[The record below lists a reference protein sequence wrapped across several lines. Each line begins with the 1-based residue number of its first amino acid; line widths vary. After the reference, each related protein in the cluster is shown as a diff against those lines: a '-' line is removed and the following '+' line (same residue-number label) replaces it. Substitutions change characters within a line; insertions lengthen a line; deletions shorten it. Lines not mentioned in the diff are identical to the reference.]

1 MGNLLQKKRKCS
13 VVWALLLSCFLGASH
28 AGAKGRYEVLKDKV
42 PTGAQISDSEAVRE
56 GGCREGST
64 HYIYV
69 KPSENPTRISGLS
82 IPIRENPGP
91 GQYRYITFSWI
102 KWGGEEI
109 GLKLGAKNAKGR
121 APGKKYNYTYMAGP
135 GKELSGLKV
144 DDKVTGGW
152 TVVTRDLWKDFGD
165 FTLTDISFLCPT
177 RRDAGFDNIILGAT
191 QDAFADVAPKIL
203 PGKVAAVEE
212 IDDAAMDSVALEDV
226 PVETDEEAEQKVQI
240 DWVAQIKAGGFI
252 MYPLYL
258 LGILAL
264 VITIQRFFTSTRG
277 RLAPKGLAEKVCA
290 CIEKQDYDAAVALCR
305 KKPSTLGNALGF
317 IVEHRDADWEAVC
330 QTAGDMAA
338 RDIRGH
344 LSRIYPLSVI
354 SSLSPL
360 LGLFGTIVGMIEA
373 FGLVALFGDE
383 GGASILSDS
392 ISKAL
397 ITTAAGLIVAMPSI
411 AVYFILKSRISNLG
425 AQIETGVEQV
435 VNTIYLNKKTV

>member
-1 MGNLLQKKRKCS
+1 MG
-13 VVWALLLSCFLGASH
+13 
-28 AGAKGRYEVLKDKV
+28 
-42 PTGAQISDSEAVRE
+42 
-56 GGCREGST
+56 
-64 HYIYV
+64 
-69 KPSENPTRISGLS
+69 
-82 IPIRENPGP
+82 
-91 GQYRYITFSWI
+91 
-102 KWGGEEI
+102 
-109 GLKLGAKNAKGR
+109 
-121 APGKKYNYTYMAGP
+121 
-135 GKELSGLKV
+135 
-144 DDKVTGGW
+144 
-152 TVVTRDLWKDFGD
+152 DLWKDFGD

-191 QDAFADVAPKIL
+191 QDDFADVAPKIL

-212 IDDAAMDSVALEDV
+212 IDDAVMDSVALEDV

-383 GGASILSDS
+383 GGAS
-392 ISKAL
+392 
-397 ITTAAGLIVAMPSI
+397 TP
-411 AVYFILKSRISNLG
+411 
-425 AQIETGVEQV
+425 
-435 VNTIYLNKKTV
+435 

>member
-1 MGNLLQKKRKCS
+1 MRILLKKRKYS
-13 VVWALLLSCFLGASH
+13 LVWALLLACLLGTSQTM
-28 AGAKGRYEVLKDKV
+28 AKDRYEVFKDKV
-42 PTGAQISDSEAVRE
+42 PAGARISVPDAVRE
-56 GGCREGST
+56 GGGSEKST

-69 KPSENPTRISGLS
+69 QPSETPTRISGLS

-91 GQYRYITFSWI
+91 GQYRYITFAWI

-109 GLKLGAKNAKGR
+109 GMQLGVKNVKGN
-121 APGKKYNYTYMAGP
+121 ALGKKYNYTYMAGP

-144 DDKVTGGW
+144 DKKVTGGW
-152 TVVTRDLWKDFGD
+152 MVVTRDLWKDFGE
-165 FTLTDISFLCPT
+165 FTLTDVSFLCPT

-203 PGKVAAVEE
+203 PGKVAAAETVNDAAADSISLDTPVEE
-212 IDDAAMDSVALEDV
+212 
-226 PVETDEEAEQKVQI
+226 EEAEQQVQI
-240 DWVAQIKAGGFI
+240 DWAAQIKAGGFI

-277 RLAPKGLAEKVCA
+277 RLAPKNLAEKVNE
-290 CIEKQDYDAAVALCR
+290 CIARKDYDGAVDLC
-305 KKPSTLGNALGF
+305 KKSSSTLGNSLGF
-317 IVEHRDADWEAVC
+317 IVEHRDADWETVC

-338 RDIRGH
+338 RDIRSH
-344 LSRIYPLSVI
+344 LSRIYPLTVI

-397 ITTAAGLIVAMPSI
+397 ITTPAGLVVAMPSI

-425 AQIETGVEQV
+425 SQIEMGIESV
-435 VNTIYLNKKTV
+435 VNSIYLNKKTE

>member
-1 MGNLLQKKRKCS
+1 MQLGVKNVKGN
-13 VVWALLLSCFLGASH
+13 
-28 AGAKGRYEVLKDKV
+28 
-42 PTGAQISDSEAVRE
+42 
-56 GGCREGST
+56 
-64 HYIYV
+64 
-69 KPSENPTRISGLS
+69 
-82 IPIRENPGP
+82 
-91 GQYRYITFSWI
+91 
-102 KWGGEEI
+102 
-109 GLKLGAKNAKGR
+109 

-144 DDKVTGGW
+144 DKKVTGGW
-152 TVVTRDLWKDFGD
+152 MVVTRDLWKDFGE
-165 FTLTDISFLCPT
+165 FTLTDVSFLCPT

-203 PGKVAAVEE
+203 PGKVAAAETVNDAAADSISLDTPVEE
-212 IDDAAMDSVALEDV
+212 
-226 PVETDEEAEQKVQI
+226 EEAEQQVQI
-240 DWVAQIKAGGFI
+240 DWAAQIKAGGFI

-277 RLAPKGLAEKVCA
+277 RLAPKNLAEKVNA
-290 CIEKQDYDAAVALCR
+290 CIARKDYDGAVDLC
-305 KKPSTLGNALGF
+305 KKSSSTLGNSLGF
-317 IVEHRDADWEAVC
+317 IVEHRDADWETVC

-338 RDIRGH
+338 RDIRSH
-344 LSRIYPLSVI
+344 LSRIYPLTVI

-397 ITTAAGLIVAMPSI
+397 ITTAAGLVVAMPSI

-425 AQIETGVEQV
+425 SQIEMGIESV
-435 VNTIYLNKKTV
+435 VNAIYLNKKTE